1 MLIEYLAEEYNPPS
15 QKEVSWVWDLTAFNG
30 EIPALKRME
39 YPFISI
45 IPRLTLM
52 SFVEV
57 KQKKKGMLKKEK
69 KIFSYWTN
77 EIWFKV

>member
-1 MLIEYLAEEYNPPS
+1 
-15 QKEVSWVWDLTAFNG
+15 
-30 EIPALKRME
+30 
-39 YPFISI
+39 
-45 IPRLTLM
+45 M

-69 KIFSYWTN
+69 KIFNKQFVRIKRNLN